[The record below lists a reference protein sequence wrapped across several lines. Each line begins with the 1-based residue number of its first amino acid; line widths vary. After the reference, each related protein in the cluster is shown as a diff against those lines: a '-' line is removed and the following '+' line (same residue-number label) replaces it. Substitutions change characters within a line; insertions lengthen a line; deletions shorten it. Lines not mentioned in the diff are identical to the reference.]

1 MDLWLIVILFTV
13 ILSLVVTVIAENRH
27 PVKTLAWIL
36 VLILLPVLGL
46 ILYFLF
52 GINKKKDRLVNDE
65 QLDSFKQHTLNNY
78 IDSIVNIENETSK
91 LLQMTNK
98 AIPLG
103 GNEVTVFTDFNSMF
117 ASLAEDMRNA
127 KNHINFQ
134 FFKIEDDPIGRALA
148 EIMAERASKGVD
160 VKVLYDDAA
169 NLIRKPFYRRMKK
182 KGIQVQPF
190 LKVII
195 PFLSSN
201 TNYRNH
207 RKVVVIDGNI
217 AYCGG
222 MNIAER
228 YSVGIRGGNWRD
240 THFRVRGPAAS
251 ELQTSFL
258 VDWLFTSKRSIK
270 DVEMY
275 YPAYKPEGNVQM
287 QIATSGVM
295 DEWHVTMQGMISLI
309 SQAKKYVYLESPYF
323 IPTETFMMALRNAAL
338 SGVDVRIIIPYR
350 GDRGALTPLATRS
363 YVESALIAGV
373 KVFFYNGGYMHS
385 KTIVVDDQV
394 STIGSTNIDVRSF
407 EQDFEVNGFFYN
419 EEVATTL
426 RKAFLKDSENSTQV
440 FLEEWQQRPQ
450 IEKLNESFARL
461 FSMLL

>member
-1 MDLWLIVILFTV
+1 MNLWLIVAVFTA
-13 ILSLVVTVIAENRH
+13 ILSLVVALIAENRH

-36 VLILLPVLGL
+36 VLLFLPGLGL
-46 ILYFLF
+46 IFYFLF
-52 GINKKKDRLVNDE
+52 GTNKKNERLLSDE
-65 QLDSFKQHTLNNY
+65 EVDGFKKRTLENY
-78 IDSIVNIENETSK
+78 YDNIVNIENETSR

-103 GNEVTVFTDFNSMF
+103 GNEVTVYTDFNSMF
-117 ASLAEDMRNA
+117 AALAEDMRNA

-169 NLIRKPFYRRMKK
+169 NLSRKKFYKWMKNR
-182 KGIQVQPF
+182 GIHVQPF
-190 LKVII
+190 LRVVI
-195 PFLSSN
+195 PFISSN

-217 AYCGG
+217 GYCGG

-228 YSVGIRGGNWRD
+228 YSVGIRSGNWRD

-270 DVEMY
+270 DIEMY

-309 SQAKKYVYLESPYF
+309 TLAKKYVYLESPYF
-323 IPTETFMMALRNAAL
+323 IPTDTFMMALRNAAL

-350 GDRGALTPLATRS
+350 GDRGFLTPLATRS
-363 YVESALIAGV
+363 YVEAALRAGV
-373 KVFFYNGGYMHS
+373 KVYFYNGGYMHS
-385 KTIVVDDQV
+385 KTIVTDDTAA
-394 STIGSTNIDVRSF
+394 TIGSTNIDIRSF
-407 EQDFEVNGFFYN
+407 EQDFEANGFFYDEN
-419 EEVATTL
+419 VAVTL
-426 RKAFLKDSENSTQV
+426 RKAFLKDQENSTQV
-440 FLEEWQQRPQ
+440 HLEEWLQRPRT
-450 IEKLNESFARL
+450 EKLLESFARL